1 MLLLCVPRKPNTIEK
16 SPVWAVG
23 DNLNERHGLQR
34 EDLQKVKLCDCFCPG
49 SISWIWAL
57 LGHGNLGF
65 TGGGCWGRAGATAG
79 LLEEFW
85 SASVL
90 HYDFPQNT
98 SPILG
103 FAVGWIASPK
113 GCRSPNPNVVGLALI
128 QYDSCFHKKQKFGH
142 RDTSTHAMLLQNR
155 WGRVELYTIMERTP
169 HYLWRCPLTYE
180 VRLPRSREKTSLNA
194 ETGEKE
200 RNYLFKSYIDLE

>member
-1 MLLLCVPRKPNTIEK
+1 MK
-16 SPVWAVG
+16 G
-23 DNLNERHGLQR
+23 MGFR
-34 EDLQKVKLCDCFCPG
+34 ENHQKVELCDCFCPG

-65 TGGGCWGRAGATAG
+65 TGGGYWGSAGATAG
-79 LLEEFW
+79 LLEEIW
-85 SASVL
+85 SASIL
-90 HYDFPQNT
+90 QYDFPQNT

-103 FAVGWIASPK
+103 IAVGWIASPQRMQK
-113 GCRSPNPNVVGLALI
+113 SSPQWLWMWPSYQGNVVGLALI
-128 QYDSCFHKKQKFGH
+128 QYDSCLHKKQKFGH

-169 HYLWRCPLTYE
+169 IISGGAPWPTRFTFPI
-180 VRLPRSREKTSLNA
+180 SREKTSLNA

>member
-1 MLLLCVPRKPNTIEK
+1 MK
-16 SPVWAVG
+16 G
-23 DNLNERHGLQR
+23 MDFR
-34 EDLQKVKLCDCFCPG
+34 ENHQKVELCDCFWPG

-79 LLEEFW
+79 LLEEIW

-90 HYDFPQNT
+90 QYDFPQNT

-103 FAVGWIASPK
+103 IAVGWIASPQRMQK
-113 GCRSPNPNVVGLALI
+113 SSPQWLWMWPSYQGNVVGLALI
-128 QYDSCFHKKQKFGH
+128 QYDSCLHKKQKFGH

-180 VRLPRSREKTSLNA
+180 VHLPHLQRKNLSQCRDWWK
-194 ETGEKE
+194 GKE
-200 RNYLFKSYIDLE
+200 LFI